1 MNTLDYVIVALCL
14 DYHRR
19 KQAISE
25 GSYGKRTLMEYRYIN
40 FRIYE
45 AAVETVGEGVAERF
59 IYEIGR
65 KTGYAKS
72 ELYQMSE
79 VSYKRKKYELK
90 RAIAEKLH
98 LVD

>member
-1 MNTLDYVIVALCL
+1 MSTLDSVIVALCR
-14 DYHRR
+14 DYERR
-19 KQAISE
+19 ARAISE

-40 FRIYE
+40 FRILE
-45 AAVETVGEGVAERF
+45 AAEEIAGQALAERF

-65 KTGYAKS
+65 EIGYAKS
-72 ELYQMSE
+72 ALTVMSE
-79 VSYKRKKYELK
+79 PTYKRKKCEIK